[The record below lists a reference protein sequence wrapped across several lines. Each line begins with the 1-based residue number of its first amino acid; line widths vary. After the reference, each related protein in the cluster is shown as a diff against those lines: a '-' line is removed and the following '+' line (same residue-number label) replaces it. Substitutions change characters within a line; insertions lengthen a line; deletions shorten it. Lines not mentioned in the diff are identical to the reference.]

1 MAMIFSISD
10 FKKKFFSGREKNKN
24 SEKKFSEPDLNIDI
38 PRYPPFLEG
47 LPFADPHQLLYSQ
60 KELVDRLRL
69 SCGLNELQYRE
80 LLEPMLLRYASF
92 VHLLP
97 ASEIH
102 HHRGV
107 GGLLRHGLEVAY
119 LALRSSDSVIF
130 SFDDTPQERRLNE
143 PRWRFACCTA
153 GLMHDLGKP
162 ITDMTVTD
170 ENGGLEWN
178 PLTENLYDWLREN
191 RLKKYFLHWRPN
203 RHLKHEEAGILGVE
217 SVITPEVKKYLRLR
231 GSTSIIESVLHAV
244 SHTATDEPL
253 VKIVLKADSDSV
265 EKDRLCNCYDPA
277 LAMVG
282 LPADRYIFDAIRQLV
297 SSGKWKINVPGGAV
311 LYMKDGT
318 YIDWSFFRDV
328 TALLDDEKIPGI
340 PRSKET
346 VADLIIDSGAGI
358 ANVTD
363 GHRYRYFEIM
373 PDLSPTVKVLAL
385 KIDSIDRI
393 YSGALPNPLDNL
405 LELREQ
411 EETAA
416 AVPELKPETEN
427 SALSED
433 PQVKQEE
440 LQEDLEIPEIF
451 SAVQADSTLPESA
464 SATEPDDP
472 DDGTESSG
480 TAAAVAD
487 ELSAAG
493 SEVPVEPEETVKI
506 NETEAQEKI
515 NSLPSSEHQKNSLP
529 PEPTVNKP
537 VESGCSDLSRT
548 LDQELRARRKKLSEA
563 KKSRSEKTPEI
574 QKSSEK
580 TSLSQIPSLEISR
593 SWEKIFQRGY
603 HGGDFLREFFLPI
616 LSHTAAPAGIYRDEQ
631 SRLIA
636 DLGMREDLE
645 LVVSQLASD
654 RLLGEF
660 SGGREV
666 MTSEQH
672 RLVRF
677 NSSFSRAMLREFKQ
691 QALTAESFEKYFSE
705 NSPEPA
711 AEPADPIGIPVVAGA
726 EQSAQ
731 KTVRTK
737 SSAADSREVESCINE
752 MIDLMT
758 AGSSCYF
765 ERVEVLDDKRTA
777 VPVDAFEQLI
787 ATRYPKLKLLNV
799 RRSLRDPKLKL
810 KGLLNISRQKVI
822 LEALFENKE
831 SDHEDGEPSV

>member
-1 MAMIFSISD
+1 MIFSISD

-60 KELVDRLRL
+60 KELVDRIRL
-69 SCGLNELQYRE
+69 SCGLNDLQYRE

-170 ENGGLEWN
+170 EKGGLEWN

-328 TALLDDEKIPGI
+328 TALLDEEKIPGI

-427 SALSED
+427 SALSEE
-433 PQVKQEE
+433 PQLKQEE

-451 SAVQADSTLPESA
+451 SAVQTDSTLPESA
-464 SATEPDDP
+464 SGAEPDDP

-487 ELSAAG
+487 ELSA
-493 SEVPVEPEETVKI
+493 SVI
-506 NETEAQEKI
+506 
-515 NSLPSSEHQKNSLP
+515 
-529 PEPTVNKP
+529 
-537 VESGCSDLSRT
+537 
-548 LDQELRARRKKLSEA
+548 RASKK
-563 KKSRSEKTPEI
+563 
-574 QKSSEK
+574 
-580 TSLSQIPSLEISR
+580 
-593 SWEKIFQRGY
+593 F
-603 HGGDFLREFFLPI
+603 
-616 LSHTAAPAGIYRDEQ
+616 
-631 SRLIA
+631 
-636 DLGMREDLE
+636 
-645 LVVSQLASD
+645 VAS
-654 RLLGEF
+654 
-660 SGGREV
+660 
-666 MTSEQH
+666 
-672 RLVRF
+672 
-677 NSSFSRAMLREFKQ
+677 
-691 QALTAESFEKYFSE
+691 
-705 NSPEPA
+705 
-711 AEPADPIGIPVVAGA
+711 
-726 EQSAQ
+726 
-731 KTVRTK
+731 
-737 SSAADSREVESCINE
+737 
-752 MIDLMT
+752 
-758 AGSSCYF
+758 
-765 ERVEVLDDKRTA
+765 
-777 VPVDAFEQLI
+777 
-787 ATRYPKLKLLNV
+787 
-799 RRSLRDPKLKL
+799 
-810 KGLLNISRQKVI
+810 
-822 LEALFENKE
+822 
-831 SDHEDGEPSV
+831 